1 MKLTNNNNYNHGI
14 EYPFT
19 TAIVAAINGFG
30 CLINH
35 ITTTIAIAYE
45 DKFSQYQKSQQ
56 PRHKRQQKGNHNNN
70 LKP

>member
-14 EYPFT
+14 KYPFT

-45 DKFSQYQKSQQ
+45 DKFSQYQKSQ
-56 PRHKRQQKGNHNNN
+56 RNHDTKGN
-70 LKP
+70 KKVTATTI